1 MKDVVAVV
9 IKEGY
14 RIVTLPCGMV
24 LPGETCSA
32 VQIFKFIV
40 LPTELPQDVAC
51 FCADAY
57 YSMHITGGDDVV
69 PRVNLIDTVDVEEII
84 GVPF

>member
-24 LPGETCSA
+24 FPGEICSG
-32 VQIFKFIV
+32 VQILNLLCFPPSCHRTSPV
-40 LPTELPQDVAC
+40 L
-51 FCADAY
+51 
-57 YSMHITGGDDVV
+57 
-69 PRVNLIDTVDVEEII
+69 R
-84 GVPF
+84 

>member
-14 RIVTLPCGMV
+14 CIVTQPCGMV
-24 LPGETCSA
+24 FPGEICSGG
-32 VQIFKFIV
+32 QIFKFIV

-51 FCADAY
+51 FAL
-57 YSMHITGGDDVV
+57 MHITACIYG
-69 PRVNLIDTVDVEEII
+69 RR
-84 GVPF
+84 